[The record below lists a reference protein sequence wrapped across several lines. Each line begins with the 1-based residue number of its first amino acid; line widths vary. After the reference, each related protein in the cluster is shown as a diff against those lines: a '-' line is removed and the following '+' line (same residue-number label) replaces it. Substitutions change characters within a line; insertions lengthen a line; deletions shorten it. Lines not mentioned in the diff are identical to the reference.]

1 MWKDLYHDP
10 KIMWNSN
17 DSSVNEFR
25 SKRYNLTTYEMF
37 CSNKFVVSVKNLFD
51 VAIKSQGHSDLIV
64 ICETPPCPN
73 TYTKKI

>member
-1 MWKDLYHDP
+1 MIQVLMNLGQNVT
-10 KIMWNSN
+10 I
-17 DSSVNEFR
+17 V
-25 SKRYNLTTYEMF
+25 YNLTTYEMF